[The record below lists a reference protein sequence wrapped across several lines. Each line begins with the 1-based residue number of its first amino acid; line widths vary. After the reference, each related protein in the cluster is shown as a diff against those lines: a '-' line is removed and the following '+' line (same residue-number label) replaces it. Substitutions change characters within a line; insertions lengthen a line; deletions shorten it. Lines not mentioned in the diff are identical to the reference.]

1 MKSCETVPLMI
12 YKANLHVSNQLKPVL
27 LNLSDE
33 VPLTL
38 IRAAIKKSVA
48 GRLKV
53 IYDPHIVQWE
63 AGFL

>member
-1 MKSCETVPLMI
+1 MHLQAAFLFAQEIGKFF
-12 YKANLHVSNQLKPVL
+12 A
-27 LNLSDE
+27 
-33 VPLTL
+33 LTL

-53 IYDPHIVQWE
+53 IYDPHIVQWQ